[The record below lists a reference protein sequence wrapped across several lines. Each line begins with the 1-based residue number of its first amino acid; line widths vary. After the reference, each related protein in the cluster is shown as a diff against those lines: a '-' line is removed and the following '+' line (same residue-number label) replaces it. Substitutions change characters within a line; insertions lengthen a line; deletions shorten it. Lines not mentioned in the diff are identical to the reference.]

1 MPNRGKATASEE
13 VPPGV
18 TPGRR
23 STPQTGGARASWT
36 VAAQIGP
43 SERLVGQAEARVPEG
58 LGGHPGRSGPAHA
71 PGAGASIVPTGR
83 RPRRRPAPRW
93 VIARVFEADL
103 SAPVLAAANR
113 ISNPRQISERIAM
126 GRALWRELVLGFAS
140 QLAELRLSFSQLAAL
155 YILADGRTRTI
166 ADLAETLGRSP
177 SATSR
182 LVDGL
187 VRRRL
192 TERRVEEADRRQRT
206 VALTQ
211 RGRALLRTVD
221 RARAEQFLRAVRT
234 LPPAERALIAMGVAA
249 LATHAIS
256 PQGRLVRHPGV

>member
-1 MPNRGKATASEE
+1 MAE
-13 VPPGV
+13 VAGPGV
-18 TPGRR
+18 TSARSPGRR
-23 STPQTGGARASWT
+23 RTPPSVGTGAPSGSPSARASEDG
-36 VAAQIGP
+36 AAEEPAGAR
-43 SERLVGQAEARVPEG
+43 SESRGTAR
-58 LGGHPGRSGPAHA
+58 RSAA
-71 PGAGASIVPTGR
+71 PGTAPSATPSARR

-113 ISNPRQISERIAM
+113 VSNPRQISERIAM
-126 GRALWRELVLGFAS
+126 GRALWRELVLGFAA
-140 QLAELRLSFSQLAAL
+140 QLGELRLSFSQLAAL

-182 LVDGL
+182 LVAGL

-256 PQGRLVRHPGV
+256 AQGRLVRHPVD